1 MTRLKIIK
9 TVHYGRYV
17 QSAENLICE
26 MAGHERYRFQV
37 REDGRQYKPWI
48 VTPTTDLTDVPMNIL
63 EPVAN
68 GRRALHAGDHHS
80 TRQHRHDLSSGDKPR
95 CGHGRRN
102 VGRESCRSTTG
113 RHGG

>member
-48 VTPTTDLTDVPMNIL
+48 VTPATDLTYVPMNIL
-63 EPVAN
+63 EHMDAEMYYC
-68 GRRALHAGDHHS
+68 GETDEKDAKFS
-80 TRQHRHDLSSGDKPR
+80 ETRKHIQRTIW
-95 CGHGRRN
+95 
-102 VGRESCRSTTG
+102 GREG
-113 RHGG
+113 RLPF